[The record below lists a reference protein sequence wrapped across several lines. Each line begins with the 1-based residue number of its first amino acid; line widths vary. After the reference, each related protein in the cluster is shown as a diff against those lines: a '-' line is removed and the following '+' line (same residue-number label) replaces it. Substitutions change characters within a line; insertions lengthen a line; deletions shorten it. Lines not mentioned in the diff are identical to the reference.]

1 MNRKKMLWLWVVLAF
16 FLWAQMSYWFEWM
29 TEEIFLDMWLEYSTT
44 IWCMNNLTS
53 YIPELNSKKEM
64 ICKDKKMI
72 LPKRE
77 ELKIFVDKY
86 FTIVDTEYWKKKVCY
101 EDCLRKIA
109 NRFWIINFESWF
121 NKDLI
126 SKTNDYWYVQMNWRK
141 EFLWKVKESL
151 DELDRRFQ
159 DHTTS
164 ICKNI
169 YHVNLEDHRSLYKCL
184 AMRHNWQKNINSF
197 YSKRALAWSD
207 FYFDYFIQKIKEK
220 HTEKTLHS

>member
-1 MNRKKMLWLWVVLAF
+1 MNRKKMLWLCVVLAS
-16 FLWAQMSYWFEWM
+16 FLWKHMSYWFEWM
-29 TEEIFLDMWLEYSTT
+29 TEEIFLNMWLEYSTT
-44 IWCMNNLTS
+44 IWCMNNLST

-72 LPKRE
+72 LPKKE

-86 FTIVDTEYWKKKVCY
+86 FTIADTEYWKKKVCY

-126 SKTNDYWYVQMNWRK
+126 SKTNDYWY
-141 EFLWKVKESL
+141 
-151 DELDRRFQ
+151 
-159 DHTTS
+159 
-164 ICKNI
+164 
-169 YHVNLEDHRSLYKCL
+169 HRLLYKCL
-184 AMRHNWQKNINSF
+184 AMRHNWQKSINSF

-220 HTEKTLHS
+220 HTEQTLYS